1 MYIKP
6 EANIWT
12 GRLDPSG
19 EEDTYLWHQVVETL
33 DLDASI
39 PKANGS
45 SFALLGFESDEGV
58 KRNLG
63 RIGAAKGPDV
73 IRKALCNLAVHFNS
87 NELTLHDAGNVRVI
101 DGDLEEA
108 QAILADKVALLIK
121 SGYFPILLGG
131 GHEITYG
138 HYCGIHEAIKETNKR
153 EIGVINF
160 DAHFDIRSYDS
171 GAHSGS
177 SFRQIADDCDV
188 RGENFHYL
196 PIGINES
203 SNNRALF
210 KVMQSLGQH
219 YILLGALQLGI
230 DEVVKSQI
238 NKFIS
243 RVDHLYVT
251 LDLDVMSM
259 GFAPGVSAPA
269 PFGVLPQVIRE
280 ILLETLR
287 SGKVISLDIAEL
299 NLTYDDGRTAKLA
312 AQFIYEVVMGK
323 I

>member
-6 EANIWT
+6 VSKIWT
-12 GRLDPSG
+12 GRSDQFGG
-19 EEDTYLWHQVVETL
+19 EDSYLWHHVVASL
-33 DLDASI
+33 DLDGII
-39 PKANGS
+39 PMANGTS
-45 SFALLGFESDEGV
+45 CALLGFESDEGV

-63 RIGAAKGPDV
+63 RIGSVKGPDV

-101 DGDLEEA
+101 DGDLEKA
-108 QAILADKVALLIK
+108 QKLLANKVSQLIK

-138 HYCGIHEAIKETNKR
+138 HYCGVHQAIKETDKR
-153 EIGVINF
+153 EIGIINF
-160 DAHFDIRSYDS
+160 DAHFDIRSYEN
-171 GAHSGS
+171 GPHSGS
-177 SFRQIADDCDV
+177 SLRQVADDCQG
-188 RGENFHYL
+188 RGEHFHYL
-196 PIGINES
+196 PIGINQA

-210 KVMQSLGQH
+210 KVMQSLGQD
-219 YILLGALQLGI
+219 YILQEALQSGI
-230 DEVVKSQI
+230 DEAVKSQL

-251 LDLDVMSM
+251 LDLDVISM

-269 PFGVLPQVIRE
+269 PFGVLPQFIRG
-280 ILLETLR
+280 ILLEILR
-287 SGKVISLDIAEL
+287 TGKVISFDIAEL
-299 NLTYDDGRTAKLA
+299 NPTYDDGRTAKLA
-312 AQFIYEVVMGK
+312 AQFIYEIVMSK